1 MCGVAGII
9 SKDSS
14 TLGNDLINMLK
25 ELIHRGKDATGVAIY
40 ENRDTIDVRVSMTEP
55 SHRQELEEII
65 QKFGSLSNSRIYQGE
80 GIFIFYESSIEMDP
94 ESVTDLNWA
103 IDTHPDLCVH
113 SIGRRIKIYKDEGS
127 AEELRQ
133 RHKIPDV
140 RGSHGIGHVRLAT
153 ESVENINFAHPFVSY
168 IYPELALVHN
178 GQFTNYFNMRRKM
191 ENWGIR
197 FKTNNDSEMAAHFI
211 AHHIKEKGMAL
222 EEGATLIRVR
232 GIREGKSVCLDN
244 YINAPGLTESF
255 EKYGITHESFLTGQS
270 AFLFTKLF
278 VNDMIAAK
286 GVYPPEVLEAEP
298 RRYYLA
304 EAAKLGITVDEI
316 VETRLF

>member
-1 MCGVAGII
+1 MCGIAGII
-9 SKDSS
+9 SKDSP
-14 TLGNDLINMLK
+14 TLGNDLINMLA

-40 ENRDTIDVRVSMTEP
+40 ENRDTIDLRVSMTEAN
-55 SHRQELEEII
+55 RQRELEEII

-80 GIFIFYESSIEMDP
+80 GIFTFYEASVEMDP
-94 ESVTDLNWA
+94 ENIADLNWA
-103 IDTHPDLCVH
+103 IDSHPILCVH

-133 RHKIPDV
+133 RHQIPDV
-140 RGSHGIGHVRLAT
+140 KGSHGIGHVRLAT

-211 AHHIKEKGMAL
+211 AYHIKEKGMDL
-222 EEGATLIRVR
+222 EEALHQGLETFDGVFTLLVSTDNQIGALRDR
-232 GIREGKSVCLDN
+232 
-244 YINAPGLTESF
+244 
-255 EKYGITHESFLTGQS
+255 
-270 AFLFTKLF
+270 
-278 VNDMIAAK
+278 
-286 GVYPPEVLEAEP
+286 
-298 RRYYLA
+298 
-304 EAAKLGITVDEI
+304 LGIKPMLFFEQGDATVLFGSEQICLTPI
-316 VETRLF
+316 VSDVYATEMDPGGVQVWSV